1 MQNNSSHPP
10 TNCTLS
16 STETTQLLVAY
27 LFFFSFPI
35 AFLLNGIAAWVSFHL
50 SPTSTFIVYLKTLV
64 GADLLMTLMI
74 PPMAASMI
82 PGAALEVR
90 SFNCRYAGVI
100 FFTSLYTSIT
110 LMGLISLDR
119 FFKIVRPLG
128 KGFGQNVTTSI
139 IMSSLVC
146 VVLFGSTAI
155 PTIVL
160 TDQTPENATKDICMS
175 MKGPAGKTLHNYVV
189 TSMEILFWLITIMI
203 VFCYI
208 CITLTVMQS
217 FRNSGSKNNQ
227 GKKKTK
233 LRVFS
238 ILLVYFVCFVP
249 LHLLRIPFTIH
260 ETFDTSFCTPE
271 GLLIAHQVSVWV
283 SSTNA
288 CLDPFLY
295 IHLCKEYREKLDKM
309 AALRSNRTR
318 IESSPFSEANNKS
331 LETLTSAVS
340 VLW

>member
-1 MQNNSSHPP
+1 MQNNSSHLS
-10 TNCTLS
+10 TSCTLS
-16 STETTQLLVAY
+16 NAEITQILVAY
-27 LFFFSFPI
+27 LFFFSFPF
-35 AFLLNGIAAWVSFHL
+35 AFLLNAIAAWVSFHL
-50 SPTSTFIVYLKTLV
+50 PLSSTFIVYLKTLV
-64 GADLLMTLMI
+64 GADLLMTLTI
-74 PPMAASMI
+74 PSIAASML

-90 SFNCRYAGVI
+90 SFSCRYAGVI
-100 FFTSLYTSIT
+100 FFTSMYTSIT

-128 KGFGQNVTTSI
+128 KGFGQNITTSI
-139 IMSSLVC
+139 VLSSLVW
-146 VVLFGSTAI
+146 VVLFGGTAI

-160 TDQTPENATKDICMS
+160 TDQTPGNATDDVCMS
-175 MKGPAGKTLHNYVV
+175 MKGPAGKTLHKYVV
-189 TSMEILFWLITIMI
+189 TSMEMLFWLVTIMI

-208 CITLTVMQS
+208 CITLKVLQS

-238 ILLVYFVCFVP
+238 ILIVYFVCFVP

-260 ETFDTSFCTPE
+260 ETFALNFCTRE
-271 GLLIAHQVSVWV
+271 GLLVAHQVSVWV

-295 IHLCKEYREKLDKM
+295 IHLCREYREKLDEIVKD
-309 AALRSNRTR
+309 
-318 IESSPFSEANNKS
+318 
-331 LETLTSAVS
+331 S
-340 VLW
+340 VLFVKLHFCKNKENPTSNVKT